1 MAAKNTASSAYI
13 LDLAGTQFLARTL
26 IDENGRTLD
35 RVALA
40 RSLVALPIR
49 VQELVRD
56 SVGDEVRVDVVSL
69 VRLLRVRLLQHR
81 TCSIPILDPFVHRI
95 D

>member
-1 MAAKNTASSAYI
+1 MATKNTASSAYI
-13 LDLAGTQFLARTL
+13 LGRAGAQILARTS
-26 IDENGRTLD
+26 IDENDRTSD

-40 RSLVALPIR
+40 RSLVALPIL

-69 VRLLRVRLLQHR
+69 VRLLRVQLLQHR
-81 TCSIPILDPFVHRI
+81 TCSIQILDPLVHQI
-95 D
+95 A